1 MNTLELKGSL
11 LDLIAKANDTARLAL
26 LFEAYKKIFSTNE
39 AGLLDDLPVEQQTG
53 LIQSIKTVEKETP
66 KPPKNNMAR
75 FKGLLT
81 PDEAEHYHIYLKQ
94 ARNEWERDI

>member
-11 LDLIAKANDTARLAL
+11 LDLIAKVNDPSRLAR
-26 LFEAYKKIFSTNE
+26 LFEAYNEIFVNE
-39 AGLLDDLPVEQQTG
+39 KSDLLNELSVEQQTRLSQTG
-53 LIQSIKTVEKETP
+53 ETLEKIKP
-66 KPPKNNMAR
+66 KKNNMAR

-81 PDEAEHYHIYLKQ
+81 ADEAEHYHTYLKQ